1 MLRVVKEIVIMR
13 EGGIPLFHYSVYGT
27 KKLDEIVSAFLS
39 AIGSFAEAAG
49 KEQLTVM
56 AFVES
61 KFVWLKKGDLFFI
74 ALVAHDD
81 SAEIYRVILEELAES
96 FVSRFYAQLRQN
108 HALMKDFR
116 AFTDSVEL
124 ILQKFD
130 GIPSLARKYETALLP
145 SDELRQL
152 KTALFEVE
160 ANDSILRGALLT
172 WDGRIVVSNLKAYE
186 LEAVLDFINALDRD
200 SMEEKIQVVNQTGLD
215 PTSSLLIGELDVG
228 LCTFVV
234 RKGQDVSQYAGQLL
248 PFFKQVGKTDFGKMR
263 LIRKEE
269 NDEPGAFA
277 EHDAIELLVA
287 ASEAISR
294 AGSIFE
300 GHPPSSQSMAMEII
314 RSSDGKKTVGEIAE
328 ESSFP
333 KQKLSEVLA
342 HLISKGIVRIVK
354 LFPVMDE
361 RDERFAAY
369 LEIIG
374 MPKREYDVI
383 DSIWKYC
390 DGSLSLSEI
399 SARSSI
405 PVNRIM
411 EVLKKLGKHV
421 SWETNRELL
430 YIR

>member
-1 MLRVVKEIVIMR
+1 MVKEIVIMR
-13 EGGIPLFHYSVYGT
+13 DGGIPLFHYSVHGT

-49 KEQLTVM
+49 REQLTVM

-81 SAEIYRVILEELAES
+81 SSEIYRVILEEIADS
-96 FVSRFYAQLRQN
+96 FVSRFYAELRRDFATMN
-108 HALMKDFR
+108 HFR
-116 AFTDSVEL
+116 FFTDTVEL

-152 KTALFEVE
+152 KTALFEAE
-160 ANDSILRGALLT
+160 ANDSILRGGLLT

-186 LEAVLDFINALDRD
+186 LEAVLDFMNELDRN
-200 SMEEKIQVVNQTGLD
+200 SLEERIQLVNQAGLD
-215 PTSSLLIGELDVG
+215 AISALLIGEVEVG

-234 RKGQDVSQYAGQLL
+234 LKGQDVAEYAGLLL
-248 PFFKQVGKTDFGKMR
+248 PFFRQVGKTDFSKMR

-277 EHDAIELLVA
+277 EHDAIELLVSH
-287 ASEAISR
+287 SEAISR
-294 AGSIFE
+294 ARSVFD
-300 GHPPSSQSMAMEII
+300 GHPTTSQSMAIEII
-314 RSSDGKKTVGEIAE
+314 QSSDGKKTVGEIAE
-328 ESSFP
+328 ESLVP
-333 KQKLSEVLA
+333 KERLGEVLA

-354 LFPVMDE
+354 LFPVMNE

-374 MPKREYDVI
+374 MPKRDYDVI

-405 PVNRIM
+405 PVDRIM